1 MYSET
6 FFWCFRGGIEMKHGG
21 VSFTALFVG
30 FLYIFLLQLLLDTRI
45 SWRHL
50 SNSTRE
56 KMNANKTKQKQ
67 QQQQK

>member
-1 MYSET
+1 
-6 FFWCFRGGIEMKHGG
+6 MKHGG

-45 SWRHL
+45 NWRHL